1 MTLTASRSTR
11 PAPTTVAPGPAAP
24 GDGSPGPAGGGP
36 IGIRTESVTKSYGS
50 HVVVDDVTL
59 SLAKGGVT
67 ALIGPNGAG
76 KSTLLSIV
84 GRLLAADGGRVTV
97 DGLDVRTTPGAELAK
112 RLAVLRQENHLDIR
126 LTVRDLVTFG
136 RYPHSKGR
144 PTAEDR
150 EQVERALDYLD
161 LVPLGDRFLD
171 QLSGG
176 QRQRAFV
183 AMVLCQDTDFVLL
196 DEPLNNLDLRH
207 AVSMMGRLR
216 DAARDLGRS
225 VVVVVHD
232 LNVASCYADT
242 IVAMREGRVAAC
254 GTPEQIMRPDLLE
267 DVYGLPVKVHELDGQ
282 LIATY
287 YG

>member
-1 MTLTASRSTR
+1 MTMPKLLSRRTPR
-11 PAPTTVAPGPAAP
+11 DAAPAAVL
-24 GDGSPGPAGGGP
+24 DE
-36 IGIRTESVTKSYGS
+36 GIEARGVTKVYGTS
-50 HVVVDDVTL
+50 VVLDEVSL
-59 SLAKGGVT
+59 SLPRGGVT

-76 KSTLLSIV
+76 KSTLLSVV
-84 GRLLAADGGRVTV
+84 GRLLAADGGSVTV
-97 DGLDVRTTPGAELAK
+97 DGLDVASAPGDELAK

-144 PTAEDR
+144 PGPEDLAH
-150 EQVERALDYLD
+150 VERALDYLD
-161 LVPLGDRFLD
+161 LTQFADRFLD

-216 DAARDLGRS
+216 DAARDLGRTI
-225 VVVVVHD
+225 VVVLHD
-232 LNVASCYADT
+232 LNVASCYADR
-242 IVAMREGRVAAC
+242 IVAMCEGRVVAH
-254 GTPEQIMRPDLLE
+254 GSPEEIMRAEVLE
-267 DVYGLPVKVHELDGQ
+267 EVYGLPVAVHELDGQ
-282 LIATY
+282 RIATY
-287 YG
+287 YS